1 MGAQEQAE
9 PARRG
14 RPGRPAWAPG
24 ASRPARPAW
33 AARTAPGADRGHG
46 PFWLRPSGR
55 TPRQAAGPPGPG
67 VSGPRASGP
76 RGSGPG
82 GSGPGGAAPGG
93 AGRWLAVRA
102 AALLAIIV
110 ALATAAGF
118 ALQRE
123 DSGPAAGWARSSGH
137 DALWMGH
144 AWVTA
149 GPGGRSEADLST
161 LAARIRASGIRDVY
175 VRVGPLD
182 DTGRLDPAR
191 YRGAGGF
198 LTRFRTALPQVRVS
212 AWIGGVT
219 GAGHINLGSA
229 AARDRI
235 VAGAAAALRAGF
247 SGVHYDLEPVE
258 SGDTGL
264 LALLDAT
271 RRLHPAPL
279 SVAAP
284 KLEPLPGLRLPAQLA
299 TGRPVFWSTGYL
311 AAVSSRASQV
321 AVMSYDTG
329 MPFQSWYGGYVARET
344 GLALRAVPRG
354 TDVLIGLPAYHGSDL
369 GHHASA
375 ETVSAAV
382 QGVRAAVTAAG
393 RAAVPPGRLGVALF
407 ADYSATP
414 MDWESYRHGWVR
426 P

>member
-1 MGAQEQAE
+1 MRPLWAAH
-9 PARRG
+9 AA
-14 RPGRPAWAPG
+14 PGR
-24 ASRPARPAW
+24 
-33 AARTAPGADRGHG
+33 DRGHG

-55 TPRQAAGPPGPG
+55 TPRRAAGAPGPG
-67 VSGPRASGP
+67 ATGPGAPGPGAPGPRAP
-76 RGSGPG
+76 
-82 GSGPGGAAPGG
+82 GPGGAA
-93 AGRWLAVRA
+93 RWLAARA
-102 AALLAIIV
+102 AALLAVLVVLV
-110 ALATAAGF
+110 AAAGF

-123 DSGPAAGWARSSGH
+123 DSGPAAAWARSSGH

-149 GPGGRSEADLST
+149 GPGGRSEADLSG

-175 VRVGPLD
+175 VHVGPLD
-182 DTGRLDPAR
+182 GTGRLDPAR

-198 LTRFRTALPQVRVS
+198 LARFRAALPEVRVS

-229 AARDRI
+229 ATRDRI
-235 VAGAAAALRAGF
+235 VAGAAAVLRAGF
-247 SGVHYDLEPVE
+247 SGVQYDLEPVT

-271 RRLHPAPL
+271 RRLRPAPL
-279 SVAAP
+279 SIAVP
-284 KLEPLPGLRLPAQLA
+284 KVEPLPGLRLPAQLA
-299 TGRPVFWSTGYL
+299 TGQPVFWTTGYL
-311 AAVSSRASQV
+311 AAVAGRADQV

-329 MPFQSWYGGYVARET
+329 MPFQSWYGGYTARET

-354 TDVLIGLPAYHGSDL
+354 TEVLIGLPAFHGSDL

-375 ETVSAAV
+375 ETFAAAV
-382 QGVRAAVTAAG
+382 RGVRVAVTAAG

-407 ADYSATP
+407 ADYSATLP
-414 MDWESYRHGWVR
+414 DWESYRDGWVR